1 MAQNRKIA
9 RNRLHQSNTIVMIIL
24 GVISVYIIGELTFK
38 IYEFNNAYRM
48 RTYAEKLDPRE
59 LQEYQ

>member
-1 MAQNRKIA
+1 
-9 RNRLHQSNTIVMIIL
+9 MIIL

-38 IYEFNNAYRM
+38 IYEFNNAYRV

-59 LQEYQ
+59 LQEYK